1 MRVICRACGE
11 PGTLYI
17 KKVGER
23 KYKYVKHYKKKS
35 CYLGPV
41 EGYEYVNGNYEKIG
55 LNLDLRGVD
64 EFDPIS
70 SMLRLLDSLEEKYKT
85 TKDLKLKADLRMIRD
100 RIDKILEESDTQD
113 GQDGKQ

>member
-1 MRVICRACGE
+1 MRVICKACGE

-41 EGYEYVNGNYEKIG
+41 KGYEYVNGNYEKIG

-70 SMLRLLDSLEEKYKT
+70 SMLRYSMC
-85 TKDLKLKADLRMIRD
+85 LKRDIRD
-100 RIDKILEESDTQD
+100 QKT
-113 GQDGKQ
+113 